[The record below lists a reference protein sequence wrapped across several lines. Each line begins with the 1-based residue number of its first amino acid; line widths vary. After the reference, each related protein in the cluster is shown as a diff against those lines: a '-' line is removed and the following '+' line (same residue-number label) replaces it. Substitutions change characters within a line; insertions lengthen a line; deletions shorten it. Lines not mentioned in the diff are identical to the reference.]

1 MNWKKKN
8 GEWRAC
14 DGENRY
20 VVTKGTDTEKP
31 FVAKI
36 MQPRTNINW
45 DYFLMESITKG
56 KQFCE
61 TMNDSMRGIIEAD
74 KRVREATLARLN
86 EVNVL
91 TSKYPKSVLRAYS
104 KFRTMN
110 EIDREILKVKFPDKY
125 EILVKMEQSGF
136 NPDQMFYEKEQL

>member
-20 VVTKGTDTEKP
+20 VVAKGTDTEKP

-61 TMNDSMRGIIEAD
+61 TMNDFMRGIIEAD
-74 KRVREATLARLN
+74 ARVRECQLSKLATIEAM
-86 EVNVL
+86 VN
-91 TSKYPKSVLRAYS
+91 KYPKSTIRAYR
-104 KFRTMN
+104 KFKTMD
-110 EIDREILKVKFPDKY
+110 EVDRGVLKLKFPDKY
-125 EILVKMEQSGF
+125 EVLVKMERTGF
-136 NPDQMFYEKEQL
+136 NPDQMFYKEEN